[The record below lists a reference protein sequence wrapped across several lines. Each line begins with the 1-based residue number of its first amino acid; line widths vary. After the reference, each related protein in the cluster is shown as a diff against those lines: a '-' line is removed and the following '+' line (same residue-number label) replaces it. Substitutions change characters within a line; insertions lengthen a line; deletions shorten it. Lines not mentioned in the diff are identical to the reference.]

1 MNQLLAGGAALVL
14 VLVLWGLGRR
24 PGKPLLRSTDA
35 TSVAAINQAQLGLV
49 QASLPQNVDE
59 NQAGSAKEAL
69 DSAPFTPPASSAE
82 RISLE
87 RRLREAM
94 NQGNPVERLEA
105 VRLAGQWGHGSVLP
119 LLRRGLRDADSL
131 VVEAAAS
138 AIERHRGA
146 TRPSPAQVA
155 RPPRHVARLRQTGRP
170 WLS

>member
-14 VLVLWGLGRR
+14 VVVLWSLGRR
-24 PGKPLLRSTDA
+24 PGKTLLSSTDA
-35 TSVAAINQAQLGLV
+35 TSVAAINRAQLGLV
-49 QASLPQNVDE
+49 QVSSPQQNLE
-59 NQAGSAKEAL
+59 TQEGSDQGTGDL
-69 DSAPFTPPASSAE
+69 APFQPPVSSAE

-94 NQGNPVERLEA
+94 DQGNPDQRLEA
-105 VRLAGQWGHGSVLP
+105 VRVAGQWGHASVLP

-131 VVEAAAS
+131 VVEAAAT

-155 RPPRHVARLRQTGRP
+155 RPPRNVARMR
-170 WLS
+170 

>member
-14 VLVLWGLGRR
+14 VVVLWSLGRR
-24 PGKPLLRSTDA
+24 PGKTLLSSTDA
-35 TSVAAINQAQLGLV
+35 PSVAAINRAQLGLV
-49 QASLPQNVDE
+49 QVSSPQQDLE
-59 NQAGSAKEAL
+59 TQAGSGKGTGDL
-69 DSAPFTPPASSAE
+69 APFQPPVSSAE

-94 NQGNPVERLEA
+94 DQGNPDQRLEA
-105 VRLAGQWGHGSVLP
+105 VRVAGQWGHASVLP

-131 VVEAAAS
+131 VVEAAAT

-155 RPPRHVARLRQTGRP
+155 RPPRNVARMR
-170 WLS
+170 

>member
-14 VLVLWGLGRR
+14 VVVLWSLGRR
-24 PGKPLLRSTDA
+24 PGKTLLSSTDA
-35 TSVAAINQAQLGLV
+35 TSVAAINRAQLGLV
-49 QASLPQNVDE
+49 QVLSPQQDLE
-59 NQAGSAKEAL
+59 TQAGSGKGTGDL
-69 DSAPFTPPASSAE
+69 APFQPPVSSAE

-94 NQGNPVERLEA
+94 DQGNPDQRLEA
-105 VRLAGQWGHGSVLP
+105 VRVAGQWGHASVLP

-131 VVEAAAS
+131 VVEAAAT

-155 RPPRHVARLRQTGRP
+155 RPPRNVARMR
-170 WLS
+170 

>member
-14 VLVLWGLGRR
+14 VVVLWSLGRR
-24 PGKPLLRSTDA
+24 PGKTLLSSTDA
-35 TSVAAINQAQLGLV
+35 TSVAAINRAQLGLV
-49 QASLPQNVDE
+49 QVSSPQQNLE
-59 NQAGSAKEAL
+59 TQAGSGKGTGDL
-69 DSAPFTPPASSAE
+69 APFQPPVSSAE

-94 NQGNPVERLEA
+94 DQGNPDQRLEA
-105 VRLAGQWGHGSVLP
+105 VRVAGQWGHGSILP

-131 VVEAAAS
+131 VVEAAAT

-155 RPPRHVARLRQTGRP
+155 RPPRNVARMR
-170 WLS
+170 

>member
-14 VLVLWGLGRR
+14 VVVLWSLGRR
-24 PGKPLLRSTDA
+24 PGKTLLSSTDA
-35 TSVAAINQAQLGLV
+35 TSVAAINRAQLGLV
-49 QASLPQNVDE
+49 QVSSPQQDLE
-59 NQAGSAKEAL
+59 TQAASAKGNGDL
-69 DSAPFTPPASSAE
+69 APFQPPVSSAE

-94 NQGNPVERLEA
+94 DQGNPDQRLEA
-105 VRLAGQWGHGSVLP
+105 VRVAGQWGHASVLP

-131 VVEAAAS
+131 VVEAAAT

-155 RPPRHVARLRQTGRP
+155 RPPRNVARMR
-170 WLS
+170 

>member
-14 VLVLWGLGRR
+14 VVVLWGLGRR
-24 PGKPLLRSTDA
+24 PGKTLLRSTDA
-35 TSVAAINQAQLGLV
+35 TTVAAINRAQLSLV
-49 QASLPQNVDE
+49 QASLTQKDDE
-59 NQAGSAKEAL
+59 IQAVPARESL
-69 DSAPFTPPASSAE
+69 DSAPFAPPASRAE

-94 NQGNPVERLEA
+94 DQGNPDQRLEA
-105 VRLAGQWGHGSVLP
+105 VRVAGQWGHASVLP

-131 VVEAAAS
+131 VVEAAAT

-155 RPPRHVARLRQTGRP
+155 RPPRNVARMR
-170 WLS
+170 